1 MIKYEIPN
9 NWIQYDFAAIAN
21 EFIEAKSLI
30 KALKMF
36 PYQRAWVEDLQ
47 QIQLKREVAGTSQIE
62 GADFT
67 EKELDEALKETP
79 EQLITRSQKQA
90 HAAVQTYRWIAKL
103 PDDQPID
110 ANLIK
115 QIHRMIVTGADDDHC
130 EPGKLRKTGQDVN
143 FGYPRHRG
151 ANGGKECK
159 IAFEKFASAFKR
171 EYHGHDPIIRALA
184 AHYHIAAMH
193 PFLDGN
199 GRTARAL
206 EALLLQRAGLR
217 DTCFIALSNYYYDEK
232 ANYIKSLNETRSQ
245 NHDLTPFLKLAL
257 KGIEIQS
264 NRLLQEIRVHMQ
276 KGIFRNVMYDL
287 FGRLE
292 TPRKRVIAKRQLNI
306 LNLLLDNDSME
317 LKELYKRILIHY
329 QTLKNQYKAIE
340 RDLLS
345 LMEIKAIRAYKTA
358 DDKIIIIPYLEWPT
372 EITETDFLN
381 RIKNLPKTKT
391 YKFLQ

>member
-9 NWIQYDFAAIAN
+9 NWIQYDFATIAN
-21 EFIEAKSLI
+21 ELIEAKSVI
-30 KALKMF
+30 TALKMI

-67 EKELDEALKETP
+67 ERELDEALKESP

-103 PDDQPID
+103 PDDQPLD

-115 QIHRMIVTGADDDHC
+115 KIHRMIVTNADDDHC
-130 EPGKLRKTGQDVN
+130 EPGKLRKTGKDVN
-143 FGYPRHRG
+143 FGQPRQRG
-151 ANGGKECK
+151 VSGGEECK
-159 IAFEKFASAFKR
+159 IAFEKLASALKR
-171 EYHGHDPIIRALA
+171 KYKSHDPIIRALA

-199 GRTARAL
+199 GRTVRAL

-217 DTCFIALSNYYYDEK
+217 DSCFIALSNYYYDEK
-232 ANYIKSLNETRSQ
+232 ANYLKSLNEARLQ
-245 NHDLTPFLKLAL
+245 NHDLTPFLKFAL

-264 NRLLQEIRVHMQ
+264 NRLLREIRVHMQ
-276 KGIFRNVMYDL
+276 KAIFRNVMYDL
-287 FGRLE
+287 FRRLE

-306 LNLLLDNDSME
+306 LNLLLDNDLME
-317 LKELYKRILIHY
+317 IKELYKRILIHY
-329 QTLKNQYKAIE
+329 NSLINQYKAID
-340 RDLLS
+340 RDLLG
-345 LMEIKAIRAYKTA
+345 LMEIKAIRAYETA

-381 RIKNLPKTKT
+381 RIINLPKTKT